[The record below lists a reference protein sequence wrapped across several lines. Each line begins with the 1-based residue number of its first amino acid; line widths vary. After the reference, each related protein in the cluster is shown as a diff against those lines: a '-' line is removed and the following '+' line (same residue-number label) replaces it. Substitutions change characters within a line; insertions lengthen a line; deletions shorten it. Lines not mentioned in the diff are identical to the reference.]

1 MKIGVSF
8 RLNVTKIDKAR
19 LFKGAK
25 GTYLDFTGFID
36 LDNLDQYGN
45 SGFIAQDITKEE
57 KDSGVQGNILGNSKV
72 FWKEGGQAPQAN
84 QQAPQQQAPQQQQSP
99 QQIQTSGQ
107 PNPYDFN
114 NTFDDSTPF

>member
-1 MKIGVSF
+1 MSKIGVSF
-8 RLNVTKIDKAR
+8 KLDVKKIDKAR
-19 LFKGAK
+19 LFQGAK

-84 QQAPQQQAPQQQQSP
+84 QQANQSPPQQQQP
-99 QQIQTSGQ
+99 PQIQGQ
-107 PNPYDFN
+107 QGPAPTDFSSD
-114 NTFDDSTPF
+114 FDDAIPF